1 VAGET
6 FLNQINGVEVSLGI
20 QRLLVADFGTA
31 YDPLTDGRVNP
42 LSPPTGFADL
52 GAVVEDSPS
61 MSVTRTK
68 FKLNAGV
75 PAVQQFSAV
84 IGLEGT
90 FEVALHSNHWRKIQ
104 YAFGNVTPI
113 SSTTVLST
121 IASVT
126 AQNIIT
132 FANTTDVESLT
143 LGRQFVIAA
152 TDTQFDAADAIE
164 TRVRSIT
171 ADGLTF
177 LLDPTPLNTIA
188 LNDVVGIY
196 DVVCQF
202 IGTVCQRQH
211 TLLTVADFIDG
222 SQVVQH
228 VFKAEPGEE
237 FTETINPTENER
249 IPLSFDMLGV
259 ARNDIPGLTTTQLV
273 LARRCYFPGN
283 SPDFC

>member
-1 VAGET
+1 MGQT
-6 FLNQINGVEVSLGI
+6 FLNQINEVEVSLGI
-20 QRLLVADFGTA
+20 QRLLVADFGIT
-31 YDPLTDGRVNP
+31 YDPLTDGRIDPAN
-42 LSPPTGFADL
+42 PPTGFADL

-61 MSVTRTK
+61 MSVTRSK
-68 FKLNAGV
+68 FKLNAGL

-84 IGLEGT
+84 IGMEGT

-104 YAFGNVTPI
+104 YAFGNVTPV
-113 SSTTVLST
+113 SSTTLLAT

-132 FANTTDVESLT
+132 FANTTDIESLT
-143 LGRQFVIAA
+143 LGRQFVIAS
-152 TDTQFDAADAIE
+152 TEPEFDAADAIE

-171 ADGLTF
+171 SDGLTF

-188 LNDVVGIY
+188 ANDLVGIY
-196 DVVCQF
+196 DVVCQY

-211 TLLTVADFIDG
+211 SLLTVADFIDG

-259 ARNDIPGLTTTQLV
+259 SRSDIPGLSTSQLV

-283 SPDFC
+283 SADFC